1 MTGLNIVRRRS
12 KVVIPDSGWDKCVLE
27 KGVGI
32 VNMYECW
39 QTHDYG

>member
-12 KVVIPDSGWDKCVLE
+12 KVIPDSGWDKCVLE

-32 VNMYECW
+32 IL
-39 QTHDYG
+39 